1 MNTLG
6 IITARSGSRRI
17 KDKNICDL
25 NGQPL
30 MAYSIESALKSEY
43 INEVMVSTDSQ
54 VYANIAIK
62 YGAKVPFLR
71 SKKNSTD
78 LASSIDVLLEVLDEY
93 EKCEKYFDN
102 IILLQPT
109 SPLRTNLDIDNAFK
123 IFIEKQADSIV
134 SVCECTYS
142 PLLCNTLRK
151 DFNMFDF
158 INNEA
163 NCSKSL
169 EKYYRLNGAIYISK
183 VCILRKIHSFYGKN
197 SYAYMMDRIQS
208 VDIDTEF
215 DLRIAEAFL
224 NYEKEK
230 KDI

>member
-71 SKKNSTD
+71 SKKKFYRSC
-78 LASSIDVLLEVLDEY
+78 
-93 EKCEKYFDN
+93 K
-102 IILLQPT
+102 
-109 SPLRTNLDIDNAFK
+109 
-123 IFIEKQADSIV
+123 
-134 SVCECTYS
+134 
-142 PLLCNTLRK
+142 
-151 DFNMFDF
+151 FN
-158 INNEA
+158 
-163 NCSKSL
+163 
-169 EKYYRLNGAIYISK
+169 
-183 VCILRKIHSFYGKN
+183 
-197 SYAYMMDRIQS
+197 
-208 VDIDTEF
+208 
-215 DLRIAEAFL
+215 
-224 NYEKEK
+224 
-230 KDI
+230 